1 MSEKRFGLDVV
12 SVELKR
18 ERELL
23 SEEPVNTP
31 DRAVLI
37 LQGFLEDKDR
47 EYVCAVYCDSKLKP
61 ICMSVISIGTL
72 NCAVFHPREVM
83 KAAILANAD
92 SVMLFHN
99 HPSGDPGP
107 SEEDARVT
115 NRLIEAGK
123 ALGIEVLDHIIVGH
137 GCRYSFQEN
146 GLISERETGECFAA
160 EKSGKAGIEEQ
171 DGMGK
176 QSPLQGGI
184 SGL

>member
-37 LQGFLEDKDR
+37 LQEFLEDKDR

-92 SVMLFHN
+92 SVMLLH
-99 HPSGDPGP
+99 
-107 SEEDARVT
+107 
-115 NRLIEAGK
+115 LCEASHK
-123 ALGIEVLDHIIVGH
+123 
-137 GCRYSFQEN
+137 
-146 GLISERETGECFAA
+146 
-160 EKSGKAGIEEQ
+160 
-171 DGMGK
+171 
-176 QSPLQGGI
+176 
-184 SGL
+184 

>member
-37 LQGFLEDKDR
+37 LQEFLEDKDR

-92 SVMLFHN
+92 SVMLFHLCEASHKCSYAESYFMKSHFD
-99 HPSGDPGP
+99 HP
-107 SEEDARVT
+107 
-115 NRLIEAGK
+115 L
-123 ALGIEVLDHIIVGH
+123 
-137 GCRYSFQEN
+137 
-146 GLISERETGECFAA
+146 
-160 EKSGKAGIEEQ
+160 
-171 DGMGK
+171 
-176 QSPLQGGI
+176 
-184 SGL
+184 

>member
-37 LQGFLEDKDR
+37 LQEFLEDKDR

-92 SVMLFHN
+92 SVMLFHLCEASHKWN
-99 HPSGDPGP
+99 YAESYFMKSHFDHP
-107 SEEDARVT
+107 
-115 NRLIEAGK
+115 L
-123 ALGIEVLDHIIVGH
+123 
-137 GCRYSFQEN
+137 
-146 GLISERETGECFAA
+146 
-160 EKSGKAGIEEQ
+160 
-171 DGMGK
+171 
-176 QSPLQGGI
+176 
-184 SGL
+184 